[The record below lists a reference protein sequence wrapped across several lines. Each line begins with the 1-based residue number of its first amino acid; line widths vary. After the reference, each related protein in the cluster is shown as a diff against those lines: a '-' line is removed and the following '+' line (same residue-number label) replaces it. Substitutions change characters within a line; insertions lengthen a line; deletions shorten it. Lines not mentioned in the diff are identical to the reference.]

1 VKISF
6 PYFRNIVLFILNILF
21 FPFPPLLNSQTPTFD
36 KIVFSREES
45 ANDWDIWTMDLN
57 GSNQT
62 RIHNSTSNDGD
73 PHFRSD
79 GSKIVFSRFTQAL
92 PPTAD
97 ICVIDP
103 DGNNLVNLTSD
114 IPAECGRPKWS
125 WNGIKIVYK
134 VSAGPDNGDIF
145 LMNADGTSKTALIT
159 GSTNDE
165 WPSFSPDSLYIVLQR
180 YVGAISNQ
188 KSKIIRYKISDG
200 TITELTDGN
209 YLDEMPV
216 YSPDGNYVLF
226 KRGTTNPE
234 IFRIRIDNLALE
246 NLTNNSVV
254 DDAPAYSYD
263 GTKIA
268 WMQSTS
274 ALNTCEIWI
283 MNSGGSGKTQLTS
296 NSVADFN
303 PTFSPFSTTSGPEI
317 NIKGNNITII
327 NGSATPS
334 TLDYTDFSSVLV
346 DSGAITRTFAIE
358 NLGTANLIL
367 SGSPLVQLTGTN
379 STDFSVLVNPSSTI
393 AASSNT
399 TFQVRFDPSAS
410 GTRTATISIPNND
423 SDENPYTLA
432 IQGSGTA
439 SAAAVYGKIAFC
451 KQQSTTD
458 WDIWIMDADG
468 SNQTK
473 LLDSD
478 AKDMNPHF
486 SPAGKYIAFS
496 RTSGSSP
503 NFTNDVYIMN
513 SDGTN
518 ATNLTSDVSE
528 SCVGPK
534 FAWNESRLAFFRN
547 YMGSGFVLCT
557 MNLDGTNK
565 QYINDQAGNP
575 VVGDSPFFT
584 PDGQWVV
591 FQRVNPDQLKG
602 AIYKVPAAGGNVI
615 QLTNTS
621 DFYELPRVSP
631 DGQFVIC
638 KYNPIASGKADIAKF
653 SINQTPP
660 TSNVANLTNTM
671 NEDEDS
677 PMYSYE
683 GDRIA
688 YMGTAGTTSMEI
700 WTMNPD
706 GSVRTRLT
714 NNSQQDFDP
723 TFSPASA
730 VPGQVTLLSPSN
742 GSINQPTTL
751 TLTWNAVSRATTYHI
766 QLSVDSSFT
775 SLAVDDT
782 NITSTSR
789 QLTSLENNKTYFW
802 RVRAKNTA
810 GWGLYSSTWNFTTII
825 SVPSVPT
832 LTSPTNGAIGISI
845 TPTLSWFAS
854 TGAATYHLQVA
865 LDSMF
870 TSVVYND
877 STLTTISKQ
886 VGPLLNNTKYYWRV
900 NAKNTGGTSAWSAVW
915 NFTTLTTHVE
925 KDNNVIPT
933 EYELAQNYPNPF
945 NSRTTIQFDIPQ
957 MGNVNI
963 KIFNALGKEISVLI
977 DGFLPAGRYRLNWEA
992 KNLPSGVYFYELIA
1006 GNFREVKKMI
1016 VSK

>member
-1 VKISF
+1 MKRFIPSF
-6 PYFRNIVLFILNILF
+6 NNN
-21 FPFPPLLNSQTPTFD
+21 LLQLTIWLLLLRFD
-36 KIVFSREES
+36 FLSAQIPSYNKLSFSRQES
-45 ANDWDIWTMDLN
+45 GNDWDIWIMDIT

-73 PHFRSD
+73 PHFKFD
-79 GSKIVFSRFTQAL
+79 GNKIVFSKFTQGM
-92 PPTAD
+92 PPASD
-97 ICVIDP
+97 IYMIDP
-103 DGNNLVNLTSD
+103 DGNNPTNLTSD
-114 IPAECGRPKWS
+114 TQLECGRPKWS
-125 WNGIKIVYK
+125 WGGTKIVYK
-134 VSAGPDNGDIF
+134 ATVSPDNGDIYT
-145 LMNADGTSKTALIT
+145 MNSDGTNKAALVT
-159 GSTNDE
+159 GSNNDD
-165 WPSFSPDSLYIVLQR
+165 WPSYSPDGLYIVFQR
-180 YVGAISNQ
+180 YIGSIQNQ
-188 KSKIIRYKISDG
+188 KTKIIRYKISDG
-200 TITELTDGN
+200 TITDLTDGN
-209 YLDEMPV
+209 NLDEMPV
-216 YSPDGNYVLF
+216 YSPDGNYILF
-226 KRGTTNPE
+226 KRGTTNAE
-234 IFRIRIDNLALE
+234 IYRMRVDNFSLE

-254 DDAPAYSYD
+254 DDAPMYSYD

-268 WMQSTS
+268 WMQSTTGM
-274 ALNTCEIWI
+274 NTAEIWI
-283 MNSGGSGKTQLTS
+283 MNSDGTGKTQLTN

-303 PTFSPFSTTSGPEI
+303 PTFSPAQALGPEI
-317 NIKGNNITII
+317 NIKGNNTDIVNGDTIPSTTDHTDF
-327 NGSATPS
+327 GSA
-334 TLDYTDFSSVLV
+334 LV
-346 DSGAITRTFAIE
+346 DGETVTRTFTIE
-358 NLGTANLIL
+358 NLGTANLTL
-367 SGSPLVQLTGTN
+367 SGNPLVQITGTN
-379 STDFSVLVNPSSTI
+379 SSDFTVIVNPSSTI
-393 AASSNT
+393 AANGST
-399 TFQVRFDPSAS
+399 TFQVRFDPGAS

-423 SDENPYTLA
+423 SNENPYTFA
-432 IQGSGTA
+432 IQGTGTA
-439 SAAAVYGKIAFC
+439 SPTAVYNKIAFTR
-451 KQQSTTD
+451 QQSTTD

-638 KYNPIASGKADIAKF
+638 KYNPIAGGKADIAKF

-877 STLTTISKQ
+877 STLTTTSKQ